1 MGLSGDRV
9 RRALEAVEDPEMGLS
24 IVELGLVRDIH
35 VSDDHVQVEL
45 TLTSPSCPYAPQLIR
60 AVEIAVVHTAPDR
73 KPIVE
78 LVWDPPWDPNVDP
91 TEDARAELGI
101 WT

>member
-1 MGLSGDRV
+1 MSLSTHQV
-9 RRALEAVEDPEMGLS
+9 REALRPIEDPELGLS

-35 VSDDHVQVEL
+35 VSDEHVQIDL
-45 TLTSPSCPYAPQLIR
+45 TLTSPTCPWAPELIG
-60 AVEIAVVHTAPDR
+60 AVKLCAAEVGDGRTPL
-73 KPIVE
+73 VE
-78 LVWDPPWDPNVDP
+78 LVWHPPWDPHKDP

>member
-1 MGLSGDRV
+1 MPPTAEGIRD
-9 RRALEAVEDPEMGLS
+9 ALRPIEDPEMGLS

-35 VSDDHVQVEL
+35 VSQRYVQVEL
-45 TLTSPSCPYAPQLIR
+45 TLTSPSCPWAPQLVR
-60 AVEIAVVHTAPDR
+60 AVELAVVDAAPDR
-73 KPIVE
+73 KPVVE
-78 LVWDPPWDPNVDP
+78 LVWDPPWDPHRDP